1 MPRNSLS
8 SWLIALA
15 IVSTSQAA
23 FPYEQPAARQA
34 QEFAA
39 RLDPLEVVPA
49 VSSLARG
56 RVSLQLEPGGDG
68 LRFELR
74 YVALEGEIAPV
85 HLRLGQPGV
94 NGGALAWLC
103 GTTADPGPPGT
114 AACPASPGVLSGRLA
129 AGDVVGPRS
138 QGVEGGDLDA
148 LVAALQEG
156 LVYASVR
163 SSRFP
168 DGEVRGQ
175 LRAEAVGNE

>member
-1 MPRNSLS
+1 MPWKSLS
-8 SWLIALA
+8 SWLVALA
-15 IVSTSQAA
+15 IVCASQAA
-23 FPYEQPAARQA
+23 LPNDQAVARQV
-34 QEFAA
+34 QDFAA

-56 RVSLQLEPGGDG
+56 RVLLRVEPGGDG

-85 HLRLGQPGV
+85 QLRLGQPGV

-114 AACPASPGVLSGRLA
+114 AACPASPGMLSGRLA
-129 AGDVVGPRS
+129 AGDVVGPRG
-138 QGVEGGDLDA
+138 QGVEVGDLDA
-148 LVAALQEG
+148 LLAALQEG
-156 LVYASVR
+156 LVYAAVR

-175 LRAEAVGNE
+175 LRAEAAGTE